1 MMKYPFGKPIF
12 DNNLY
17 MNSIKKI
24 LDSGKLVH
32 GSNLEE
38 FENSF
43 KKFTKAQDA
52 ISVSSCTTG
61 MQLFYNVLQIS
72 NGDEVIVSSQTHVAT
87 AHAIESCGAKPV
99 FIDSEK
105 DTGNIKIDDI
115 EKRINKKTKA
125 ITIVHYLGNPVNMEK
140 IKKLAK
146 KYNLYILEDC
156 ALALGAK
163 IKKKHVGLFGDA
175 GFFSFYPVKH
185 MTTGEG
191 GMIIIKNKKFSKI
204 IRKMRAFGYNK
215 NLNQRKI
222 PGQYDVDT
230 FGFNFRM
237 GEINASIGINQL
249 KNQKKFHYTR
259 KKNYYFLL
267 KNLNNFKSFNILKH
281 LEDNKYQSAYY
292 CFSLILNDKIKN
304 KRKQLIKNLNKMGL
318 GTSIYYPK
326 PVPLLKYYKKKY
338 GFKDV
343 NFKNSKVISENS
355 ICLPIGPHLSIKD
368 LKEIIK
374 ILKLVFNMYEK

>member
-1 MMKYPFGKPIF
+1 MIKYPFGKPIF

-17 MNSIKKI
+17 MISIKKI
-24 LDSGKLVH
+24 LNSGKLVH

-87 AHAIESCGAKPV
+87 AHAIESCGAKPI

-125 ITIVHYLGNPVNMEK
+125 ITIVHYLGNPVDMEK
-140 IKKLAK
+140 IKNLAK

-249 KNQKKFHYTR
+249 KNLKKFHYIR
-259 KKNYYFLL
+259 KKNYNFLL
-267 KNLNNFKSFNILKH
+267 KNLKNFKSFNILKH
-281 LEDNKYQSAYY
+281 LDDNKYQSAYY

-343 NFKNSKVISENS
+343 NFKNSNVISENS

-374 ILKLVFNMYEK
+374 ILTLVFNMYEK

>member
-249 KNQKKFHYTR
+249 KNQKQFNYTR
-259 KKNYYFLL
+259 KKNYNFLL

-338 GFKDV
+338 GFKDE

>member
-259 KKNYYFLL
+259 KKNYNFLL

-338 GFKDV
+338 GFKDE

>member
-1 MMKYPFGKPIF
+1 MIKYPFGKPIF

-17 MNSIKKI
+17 MSSIKKI
-24 LDSGKLVH
+24 LNSGKLVH

-43 KKFTKAQDA
+43 KKFTKAKDA

-87 AHAIESCGAKPV
+87 AHAIESCGAKPI

-125 ITIVHYLGNPVNMEK
+125 ITIVHYLGNPVDMEK
-140 IKKLAK
+140 IKNLAK

-249 KNQKKFHYTR
+249 KNLKKFHYIR
-259 KKNYYFLL
+259 KKNYNFLL
-267 KNLNNFKSFNILKH
+267 KNLKNFKSFNILKH
-281 LEDNKYQSAYY
+281 LDDNKYQSAYY

-343 NFKNSKVISENS
+343 NFKNSNVISENS

-374 ILKLVFNMYEK
+374 ILTLVFNMYEK

>member
-175 GFFSFYPVKH
+175 GFFSFYTVKH

-259 KKNYYFLL
+259 KKNYNFLL

-338 GFKDV
+338 GFKDE

>member
-1 MMKYPFGKPIF
+1 MTKYPFGKPIF
-12 DNNLY
+12 DSNLY
-17 MNSIKKI
+17 LNSIKKI
-24 LDSGKLVH
+24 LNSGKLVH
-32 GSNLEE
+32 GNNIEE

-87 AHAIESCGAKPV
+87 AHAIEACGAKPV

-125 ITIVHYLGNPVNMEK
+125 ITIVHYLGNPVNMDK

-146 KYNLYILEDC
+146 KYELYILEDC

-191 GMIIIKNKKFSKI
+191 GMIIIKNKKFSRI

-237 GEINASIGINQL
+237 GEISASIGTNQI
-249 KNQKKFHYTR
+249 KNLKKFHKIR
-259 KKNYYFLL
+259 KKNYKFLL
-267 KNLNNFKSFNILKH
+267 KNLNNFKSFNVLKH
-281 LEDNKYQSAYY
+281 LDDNKYQSAYY
-292 CFSLILNDKIKN
+292 CLSLILNNKIKG
-304 KRKQLIKNLNKMGL
+304 KRKQLIENLNKMGL

-326 PVPLLKYYKKKY
+326 PVPLLKYYKRKY
-338 GFKDV
+338 GFTDT
-343 NFKNSKVISENS
+343 NFQNSKIISENS

-374 ILKLVFNMYEK
+374 ILTKVFAIYEK

>member
-1 MMKYPFGKPIF
+1 MIKYPFGKPIL
-12 DNNLY
+12 DSNLY
-17 MNSIKKI
+17 LSSIKKI
-24 LDSGKLVH
+24 LNSGKLVH
-32 GSNLEE
+32 GYNIEE

-87 AHAIESCGAKPV
+87 AHAIEACGAKPV

-105 DTGNIKIDDI
+105 DTGNIKINDI

-125 ITIVHYLGNPVNMEK
+125 ITIVHYLGNPVDMVK
-140 IKKLAK
+140 IKNLAK

-259 KKNYYFLL
+259 KKNYNFLL

>member
-1 MMKYPFGKPIF
+1 MKYPFGKPIF
-12 DNNLY
+12 DNNSYLS
-17 MNSIKKI
+17 SIKKI
-24 LDSGKLVH
+24 LNSGKLVH
-32 GSNLEE
+32 GKNIEE

-43 KKFTKAQDA
+43 KKFTKAEDA

-61 MQLFYNVLQIS
+61 MQLFYSVLKIS
-72 NGDEVIVSSQTHVAT
+72 SGDEVIVSSQTHVAT
-87 AHAIESCGAKPV
+87 AHAIEACGAKPIFV
-99 FIDSEK
+99 DSEVE
-105 DTGNIKIDDI
+105 TGNIKISDI
-115 EKRINKKTKA
+115 EKKINKKTKA

-140 IKKLAK
+140 ILKLAK

-163 IKKKHVGLFGDA
+163 IKNKHVGLFGDA

-191 GMIIIKNKKFSKI
+191 GIIILKNKKFSKK

-237 GEINASIGINQL
+237 GEINASIGIKQI
-249 KNQKKFHYTR
+249 KNLKKFHYIR
-259 KKNYYFLL
+259 KKNYNFLL
-267 KNLNNFKSFNILKH
+267 NNLNNFKSFKILKH
-281 LEDNKYQSAYY
+281 LEDKKYQSAYY
-292 CFSLILNDKIKN
+292 CFSLILSHKVKK
-304 KRKQLIKNLNKMGL
+304 KREEIIKNLNKMSL

-338 GFKDV
+338 GFNDM
-343 NFKNSKVISENS
+343 NFKNSKIISENS

-374 ILKLVFNMYEK
+374 ILTKVFKNYEK